1 MSLRVWAKVTPVT
14 PAGSNNR
21 CRANAS
27 QESMPA
33 ARARAL
39 PSSVAPTLLYRKVF
53 SADADADADTDTDTD
68 TGSDLTWFR

>member
-1 MSLRVWAKVTPVT
+1 MSLRVWAKVPPVT

-53 SADADADADTDTDTD
+53 SAD